1 MEAFLRKRKMY
12 IFLFILLLKEKIV
25 GVAILANIS
34 YVFSSKRFIP
44 VKLIPC
50 STMLRDL
57 LMSLIPLPEYETL
70 IDRGAHAV
78 YIVADALAV
87 MTDPD
92 PFVITLAEA
101 HDDLTCV
108 LDVFIA
114 RKNWNMVYTAGGAA
128 TILLATQDQCFRH
141 A

>member
-1 MEAFLRKRKMY
+1 
-12 IFLFILLLKEKIV
+12 
-25 GVAILANIS
+25 
-34 YVFSSKRFIP
+34 
-44 VKLIPC
+44 
-50 STMLRDL
+50 
-57 LMSLIPLPEYETL
+57 MSLIPLPEYETL
-70 IDRGAHAV
+70 IDRDAHAV

-101 HDDLTCV
+101 HDDLTCG

-114 RKNWNMVYTAGGAA
+114 GKNWNMVYTAGGAA
-128 TILLATQDQCFRH
+128 AILLATQ